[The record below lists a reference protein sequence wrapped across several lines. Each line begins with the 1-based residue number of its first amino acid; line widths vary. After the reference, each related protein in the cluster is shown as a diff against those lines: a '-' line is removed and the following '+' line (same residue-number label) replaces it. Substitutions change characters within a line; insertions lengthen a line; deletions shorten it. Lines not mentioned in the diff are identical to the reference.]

1 MWNTERITMPIL
13 EGAGVPPPQQ
23 QAFTQWN
30 DPQGTKLIALNRDGT
45 IFCEGVTLDSGAT
58 LTFFPNG
65 PVIGATNIPVI
76 SQRLQVLNATSPE
89 SVSLTVSST
98 QMVAVSLYLSS
109 SGLSGAGHEVVVTV
123 SYTCE
128 LGPETITLTLPLDSR
143 TIMMETYPLLCL
155 AGTTITLSTVYAG
168 GATNDP
174 YNIDARLVQMP

>member
-1 MWNTERITMPIL
+1 
-13 EGAGVPPPQQ
+13 
-23 QAFTQWN
+23 
-30 DPQGTKLIALNRDGT
+30 
-45 IFCEGVTLDSGAT
+45 
-58 LTFFPNG
+58 
-65 PVIGATNIPVI
+65 
-76 SQRLQVLNATSPE
+76 
-89 SVSLTVSST
+89 
-98 QMVAVSLYLSS
+98 MVAVSLYLSS

-128 LGPETITLTLPLDSR
+128 LGPETITLTVPLDSR